1 MYRAERILV
10 DDHIRTMRREAEAGR
25 MVAQARQAA
34 RPSTDVRR
42 QRAGLSFGFLRRL
55 AHRLVAA

>member
-10 DDHIRTMRREAEAGR
+10 DERIRTMHREAESGR

-34 RPSTDVRR
+34 TRSTDVRR
-42 QRAGLSFGFLRRL
+42 QQAGLSFGFLRRL